1 LIYHCDAFVSNSFHG
16 TVFSI
21 IFNKPVFVFNRHR
34 HKVNSRME
42 SLLGLFG
49 LSACLEPQDDYSF
62 DWGKVNQ
69 IRLNE
74 RQKSIAYL
82 QSILAV

>member
-1 LIYHCDAFVSNSFHG
+1 
-16 TVFSI
+16 
-21 IFNKPVFVFNRHR
+21 
-34 HKVNSRME
+34 ME

-49 LSACLEPQDDYSF
+49 LSACLESQDDYSF
-62 DWGKVNQ
+62 DWDKVNQ